1 MIILYVDLPRL
12 NSSFTS
18 FINAGIYVLGT
29 WTIISFPLPNIL
41 LSFQY
46 INDTSLDKKRV
57 YNDYVTAN
65 VSNNFYSTSH
75 YYTYVNKT
83 SDDSLTVHWR
93 FPFHQLFS
101 MQLIAIS
108 YDYLSQKAHYHKLY
122 NHSGMKL
129 LHQIKYLYL
138 SF

>member
-1 MIILYVDLPRL
+1 M
-12 NSSFTS
+12 
-18 FINAGIYVLGT
+18 
-29 WTIISFPLPNIL
+29 
-41 LSFQY
+41 
-46 INDTSLDKKRV
+46 
-57 YNDYVTAN
+57 TAN

-75 YYTYVNKT
+75 YHTYVNET

-93 FPFHQLFS
+93 FPFDQIFS

-108 YDYLSQKAHYHKLY
+108 YDYLSQEDYYHKLY

-129 LHQIKYLYL
+129 LYQLKYLYL

>member
-1 MIILYVDLPRL
+1 M
-12 NSSFTS
+12 
-18 FINAGIYVLGT
+18 
-29 WTIISFPLPNIL
+29 
-41 LSFQY
+41 
-46 INDTSLDKKRV
+46 
-57 YNDYVTAN
+57 TAN
-65 VSNNFYSTSH
+65 VSNNFYITSD

-108 YDYLSQKAHYHKLY
+108 YDYLSQKAHHHKLY

-129 LHQIKYLYL
+129 LYQLKYLYL